1 MSQRKATINRERTP
15 LRLHLFTPDAQYPD
29 DGEIERQTAGPDV
42 GWTICRERKVERLP
56 VDALAQ
62 ADGVVSWHE
71 MPIDADFIARTPRCR
86 VIVRAGVGFDHIDLE
101 AAGRVGIPVCNT
113 PDYGTSEVADHAIAL
128 MFALTR
134 GIVCFHEHLVRDPVG
149 GFDSALAP
157 LVRRSRG
164 RTFGVVGFG
173 RIGTAT
179 ALRAKA
185 FGFKVVGFD
194 PYVSAGTEIAIGI
207 ERVGSLEA
215 LLDVAD
221 VISLHCPLSEETKG
235 MIGADAFRR
244 MRSNAI
250 LINTA
255 RGQIVDIPAM
265 IAAIRDGAI
274 AGAGIDVLPTE
285 PPDPNDEIA
294 IAYRDLKAAGI
305 ADRLVLTPHAAWAS
319 PESRADARRLAVE
332 TAMLYLAKGRLRNL
346 VNGSFLTAARR

>member
-1 MSQRKATINRERTP
+1 MP

-29 DGEIERQTAGPDV
+29 DGKIEQQTAGPDV
-42 GWTICRERKVERLP
+42 HWTICRERKADRLP
-56 VDALAQ
+56 SDALAQ

-71 MPIDADFIARTPRCR
+71 MQIDADFVAKLRKCR
-86 VIVRAGVGFDHIDLE
+86 VIVRAGVGFDHIDLK
-101 AAGRVGIPVCNT
+101 AAGRAGIPVCNT

-128 MFALTR
+128 MLALTR

-157 LVRRSRG
+157 LVRRLRG

-185 FGFKVVGFD
+185 FGFKVVGYD

-207 ERVGSLEA
+207 ERLGSLEA
-215 LLDVAD
+215 LLEVAD
-221 VISLHCPLSEETKG
+221 VVSLHCPLSDETRG
-235 MIGADAFRR
+235 MIGPEAFRQ

-255 RGQIVDIPAM
+255 RGQLVDVPAM
-265 IAAIRDGAI
+265 IAAIREGVI
-274 AGAGIDVLPTE
+274 GGAGIDVLPQE
-285 PPDPNDEIA
+285 PPDHKDEIA
-294 IAYRDLKAAGI
+294 VAYRDLRAAGI
-305 ADRLVLTPHAAWAS
+305 ADRLIVTPHAAWAS
-319 PESRADARRLAVE
+319 PESRADARRLSVE
-332 TAMLYLAKGRLRNL
+332 TAMMYLANGHLRNL
-346 VNGSFLTAARR
+346 VNGPFLAAPKR